1 MIDMQE
7 SSEDY
12 LERILMLQKKGM
24 KEVHAVDLAASFNYS
39 KASISIALKKL
50 KDRGLVAL
58 GPKQQL
64 YLTPDGLE
72 IASRIYERH
81 EVIGSIFTY
90 LGVEE
95 EVAYKDA
102 CKIEHDISEETYQVL
117 KKRYKELKK

>member
-1 MIDMQE
+1 
-7 SSEDY
+7 
-12 LERILMLQKKGM
+12 M

-102 CKIEHDISEETYQVL
+102 CKIEHVGKHKKVGNCGCGTCPMGQDKKAKRFL
-117 KKRYKELKK
+117 KEYHKQNKKDEQ